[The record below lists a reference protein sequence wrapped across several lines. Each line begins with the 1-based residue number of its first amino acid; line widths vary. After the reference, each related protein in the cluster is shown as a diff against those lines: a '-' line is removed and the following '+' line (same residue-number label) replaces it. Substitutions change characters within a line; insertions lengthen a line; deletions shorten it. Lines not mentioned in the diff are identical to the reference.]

1 MNLPAVLRIL
11 GLLLMLFSLTMLP
24 PMAISLL
31 YNDGTWSSFGEAAL
45 IIFGVGLVLYLPL
58 KSRHAELK
66 IRDGFLV
73 VSLFWVGLG
82 FAGAV
87 PLLLVDIPIMG
98 FTDAVFEAVSGFT
111 TTGATVL
118 VGIDTLPQS
127 ILWYRQQTQWFG
139 GMGIIVLAVAILPVL
154 GVGGMQLYRA
164 ETPGPMKDTKLTP
177 RIKET
182 AKALWITY
190 VGLTAVCAVSYRL
203 AGMSWFDAICHSF
216 TSIATAGLSTHD
228 ASFAYFGSR
237 TIEWVGALFMFIGG
251 VNFALH
257 FVAVRRMLPDAHLRL
272 EGGLPRLRW
281 PRRRR
286 ASLVRALQ
294 GYMQDP
300 EFKAFVVIQSVLVV
314 TITGYLAIGG
324 HHTPEESFTH
334 AVFQS
339 ISIGTTTGYTSAPFA
354 QWPGALPVI
363 LILASFIGGCA
374 GSTSGG
380 MKVMRW
386 LLIFKQGVRE
396 LKRLLH
402 PGAEIPVRL
411 GERGVPARVAEA
423 VWGFFAIYV
432 IVFGVMMSILMF
444 TGLDQITAFSAVA
457 ATLNNLGPG
466 LGEVSSTFGT
476 INDTAKWVGIAAMI
490 LGRLE
495 IFTLLVLLTPEFW
508 RR

>member
-1 MNLPAVLRIL
+1 
-11 GLLLMLFSLTMLP
+11 
-24 PMAISLL
+24 
-31 YNDGTWSSFGEAAL
+31 
-45 IIFGVGLVLYLPL
+45 
-58 KSRHAELK
+58 
-66 IRDGFLV
+66 
-73 VSLFWVGLG
+73 
-82 FAGAV
+82 
-87 PLLLVDIPIMG
+87 
-98 FTDAVFEAVSGFT
+98 
-111 TTGATVL
+111 
-118 VGIDTLPQS
+118 
-127 ILWYRQQTQWFG
+127 
-139 GMGIIVLAVAILPVL
+139 
-154 GVGGMQLYRA
+154 
-164 ETPGPMKDTKLTP
+164 
-177 RIKET
+177 
-182 AKALWITY
+182 
-190 VGLTAVCAVSYRL
+190 
-203 AGMSWFDAICHSF
+203 
-216 TSIATAGLSTHD
+216 
-228 ASFAYFGSR
+228 
-237 TIEWVGALFMFIGG
+237 
-251 VNFALH
+251 
-257 FVAVRRMLPDAHLRL
+257 
-272 EGGLPRLRW
+272 
-281 PRRRR
+281 
-286 ASLVRALQ
+286 
-294 GYMQDP
+294 MQDP

-386 LLIFKQGVRE
+386 LLIFKQGVR
-396 LKRLLH
+396 
-402 PGAEIPVRL
+402 L

-495 IFTLLVLLTPEFW
+495 IFTLHS
-508 RR
+508 